1 MIRAMEISDIQR
13 VYQIN
18 QECKASNWHEQHFH
32 YEIEENAFS
41 HLYVLLEN
49 ETIIG
54 FIGFWITFEQCQLTN
69 LAIAK
74 KWQGKGFSKQLMLYM
89 IEVAT
94 EAECEFI
101 TLEVRVRNLVAQQ
114 LYNHFG
120 FLEVSRRKGYYTD
133 YQEDAIIMVKALGG
147 EGK

>member
-1 MIRAMEISDIQR
+1 MIRAMEVVDIQR
-13 VYQIN
+13 ALQIN
-18 QECKASNWHEQHFH
+18 EECKASNWHEQHFH

-49 ETIIG
+49 DSIIG

-74 KWQGKGFSKQLMLYM
+74 KWQGKGYSKQLMQYM
-89 IEVAT
+89 VQVAT
-94 EAECEFI
+94 KAGCEHI
-101 TLEVRVRNLVAQQ
+101 TLEVRVSNLVAQQ
-114 LYNHFG
+114 LYTHFD

-133 YQEDAIIMVKALGG
+133 NQEDAIIMVKGLGG
-147 EGK
+147 EGE